1 MVPHTFSVWFLV
13 KMADW
18 LHSNLSGRLGGRA
31 VRPNESW
38 TLARQTPCPEIRYP
52 GPVMVCSAF
61 KSNIIQCHLAW
72 SCYPSLFIIRPH
84 TWIDSNEIQKGI
96 LEFLDSLATFS
107 MWFPDLVLTKRHK
120 LSDLD
125 RLFMISW
132 VHVSSSICP
141 AWKPS
146 WALGESQC
154 CSFASRRCRS
164 ARACH
169 MHGQANGLQGT
180 DVLKIKRYSDIH
192 ELNHPENGLSKV
204 FDTISQMLLI
214 HAEPIYSSLLFLQ
227 FLPLHL
233 HSLPGSLKRLSAW
246 HNGLLRSAW
255 WAVDIPTRKH
265 STYTH
270 THILSWKMVSQ
281 HSLICH
287 LVLPA
292 WNQCIMPLNHAST
305 LQGPPLWPASSAN
318 STINLG
324 QNGSTH
330 KRHQELRI
338 TPGSGSQVQPR
349 PVV

>member
-270 THILSWKMVSQ
+270 THPLLKNGLATLSD
-281 HSLICH
+281 
-287 LVLPA
+287 LPFSA
-292 WNQCIMPLNHAST
+292 SGMKSMYYAAESCIHASRT
-305 LQGPPLWPASSAN
+305 SPLACKFCKLNNQPWAKRQYTQAPSGVAN
-318 STINLG
+318 HT
-324 QNGSTH
+324 
-330 KRHQELRI
+330 R
-338 TPGSGSQVQPR
+338 
-349 PVV
+349 